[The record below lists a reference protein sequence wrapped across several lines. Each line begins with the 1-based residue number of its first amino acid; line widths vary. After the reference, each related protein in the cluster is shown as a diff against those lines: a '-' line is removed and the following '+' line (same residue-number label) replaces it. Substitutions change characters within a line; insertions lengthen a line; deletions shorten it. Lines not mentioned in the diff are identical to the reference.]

1 MKRFLASLVAAS
13 LAFASPAS
21 AKWEGPYRW
30 CKCLLTGNY
39 GPHCC
44 KPIISAPCYPCLN
57 GCTNGE
63 CNGPTLDPHGVP
75 DVFWTMVGD
84 GEQCYLDL
92 THERSVIG
100 GDIGANQDAIAVGA
114 MLGVAAAST
123 ISYLS
128 TSSGVEGMSAKLSTR
143 AMSYRSGS

>member
-44 KPIISAPCYPCLN
+44 KPVVSAPCYPCLN

-92 THERSVIG
+92 TRERSVVG
-100 GDIGANQDAIAVGA
+100 GDCIGVYAWQCGPDGTCSDSEGFEWARLQCDPLPHEAFHGIA
-114 MLGVAAAST
+114 
-123 ISYLS
+123 
-128 TSSGVEGMSAKLSTR
+128 E
-143 AMSYRSGS
+143 